1 MGHGSRF
8 FGEKEFLP
16 QLCTQRLLLRAMRVS
31 DSADMFSY
39 ASEPRVTEHL
49 LWQPHENERAT
60 KRYLEYAQKLYRSG
74 ELVDWAVTLKETG
87 RMIGTCGFA
96 SLDGENSS
104 GEIGYVLHPD
114 FWGRG
119 LAAEALRVVMQ
130 YGFETLGLHRI
141 ECRHMHGNESSGK
154 VMQKCGMRYEGTL
167 RDSLYVKGRFCTI
180 VMYSVLEEEY
190 AALSDAT
197 GESKP

>member
-1 MGHGSRF
+1 MGYGGRL

-16 QLCTQRLLLRAMRVS
+16 RLCTPRLSLRAMRVG

-39 ASEPRVTEHL
+39 ASLTQVTEYL
-49 LWQPHENERAT
+49 LWQPHESERAT

-74 ELVDWAVTLKETG
+74 EMVDWAVTLKETG

-96 SLDGENSS
+96 SLDGENRS

-114 FWGRG
+114 FWGKG
-119 LAAEALRVVMQ
+119 LAAEALRAVMQ

-141 ECRHMHGNESSGK
+141 EGRHMRGNESSGK
-154 VMQKCGMRYEGTL
+154 VMQKCGMHYEGTL
-167 RDSLYVKGRFCTI
+167 RDSLYVKGRFRTI

-190 AALSDAT
+190 AKSR
-197 GESKP
+197 P

>member
-1 MGHGSRF
+1 MGYGGRL

-16 QLCTQRLLLRAMRVS
+16 RLCTPRLSLRAMRVG

-39 ASEPRVTEHL
+39 ASLPQVTEYL
-49 LWQPHENERAT
+49 LWQPHESERAT

-74 ELVDWAVTLKETG
+74 EMVDWAVTLEETG

-96 SLDGENSS
+96 SLDGENRS

-114 FWGRG
+114 FWGKG
-119 LAAEALRVVMQ
+119 LAAAALRAVMQ

-141 ECRHMHGNESSGK
+141 EGRHMRGNESSGK
-154 VMQKCGMRYEGTL
+154 VMQKCGMHYEGTL
-167 RDSLYVKGRFCTI
+167 RDSLYVKGRFRTI

-190 AALSDAT
+190 AKSR
-197 GESKP
+197 P